1 MMEATDQGQFNHLAT
16 LWRFYPPRH
25 ETIMLEGSMGG
36 VRGDINPDSFAEA
49 AVAAVDGRR

>member
-25 ETIMLEGSMGG
+25 GTIMLEDRWG
-36 VRGDINPDSFAEA
+36 AY
-49 AVAAVDGRR
+49 AVILIQIALQKLP